1 MSKSTT
7 EMTGTMIDPATG
19 EIIDMKVLAERLLA
33 QAKEQDVRLV
43 GTGELLK
50 QLRNMLKTALKA
62 ELTERLGHDY
72 PRTAW

>member
-33 QAKEQDVRLV
+33 QAKEQGVRLV
-43 GTGELLK
+43 GTGELLN
-50 QLRNMLKTALKA
+50 QLRNMLKTALEA
-62 ELTERLGHDY
+62 ELTEPPGHDF

>member
-7 EMTGTMIDPATG
+7 EMTGTMIGPATG

-33 QAKEQDVRLV
+33 QAKEQGVRLV
-43 GTGELLK
+43 GTGELLN
-50 QLRNMLKTALKA
+50 QLRNMLKTALEA